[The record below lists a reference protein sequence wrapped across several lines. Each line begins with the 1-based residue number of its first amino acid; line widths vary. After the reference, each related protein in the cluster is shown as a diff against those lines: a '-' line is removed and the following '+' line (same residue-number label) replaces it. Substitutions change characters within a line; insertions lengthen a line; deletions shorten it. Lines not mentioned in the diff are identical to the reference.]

1 MPIKNTKRVVGLEPG
16 QPRYRI
22 LIVEDIVEN
31 RLLLV
36 KLLESVRLDLRAV
49 ENGLQAIDICQEWEP
64 HLIWMDIQ
72 MPVMNGYEATKQIR
86 SINQGRNI
94 IMIALTA
101 SAFEEDKQAILQ
113 VSCDDIISKPFEE
126 KMLFEKMA

>member
-1 MPIKNTKRVVGLEPG
+1 
-16 QPRYRI
+16 
-22 LIVEDIVEN
+22 
-31 RLLLV
+31 
-36 KLLESVRLDLRAV
+36 
-49 ENGLQAIDICQEWEP
+49 
-64 HLIWMDIQ
+64 MDIQ
-72 MPVMNGYEATKQIR
+72 IPVMNWYEATKQIR
-86 SINQGRNI
+86 AINQGRNI